1 MHYAMHVAILY
12 GLIVFIIVIVADAG
26 GGVRSRMVVCGG
38 VMGVV
43 FLSDGGTRTT
53 SGVAANALFRSS
65 EKPWNTGANPDQ

>member
-1 MHYAMHVAILY
+1 M
-12 GLIVFIIVIVADAG
+12 G
-26 GGVRSRMVVCGG
+26 GGGGGGGECGRGWVVCGG

-43 FLSDGGTRTT
+43 SLSDGGTRTT